1 MKGSPML
8 TPDPTDEQLARDW
21 TLSEKD
27 RIEVRRARGAAH
39 RYRFAIQLCVLR
51 NEGRFIDRYDN
62 VPMRIVNHLGR
73 QLHLPA
79 VLLLEAPDR
88 AKTET
93 EQQQRIRQHLG
104 SWRSIRVRRSDCGN
118 GSRTM
123 PRTRS
128 CPPSSAIGR
137 NRSCAAGRWF
147 ARQLP
152 Q

>member
-1 MKGSPML
+1 MKGSLML

-51 NEGRFIDRYDN
+51 NEGRFLDRYDN

-104 SWRSIRVRRSDCGN
+104 YVGFD
-118 GSRTM
+118 
-123 PRTRS
+123 PRQEKRLREWLANHAADQILSTGPDR
-128 CPPSSAIGR
+128 PSTQRPDIV
-137 NRSCAAGRWF
+137 
-147 ARQLP
+147 
-152 Q
+152 